1 MSELL
6 FRTEDIPNDE
16 ILDLFVETSQDRDI
30 IEKLKSISPIILVG
44 SRGVGKSFLMKVA
57 EEELNKEFKMDRV
70 LPVYLTFNKSSLI
83 HTTDENQFFNWMLS
97 LICSKIIR
105 QLRRKGLLAN
115 LPQGVNVLS
124 GGNYSEDILQ
134 IEEISKKYEESWKA
148 PASIIEIDSIP
159 TIDSFKDAIE

>member
-16 ILDLFVETSQDRDI
+16 ILDLFVETHQDREV

-57 EEELNKEFKMDRV
+57 EEELNNSFSNDKI
-70 LPVYLTFNKSSLI
+70 LPVYLAFSKSSLI
-83 HTTDENQFFNWMLS
+83 HSKDPQQFSNWMLS

-115 LPQGVNVLS
+115 LPSSINVIS
-124 GGNYSEDILQ
+124 GGE
-134 IEEISKKYEESWKA
+134 
-148 PASIIEIDSIP
+148 
-159 TIDSFKDAIE
+159 

>member
-97 LICSKIIR
+97 LI
-105 QLRRKGLLAN
+105 
-115 LPQGVNVLS
+115 
-124 GGNYSEDILQ
+124 
-134 IEEISKKYEESWKA
+134 
-148 PASIIEIDSIP
+148 
-159 TIDSFKDAIE
+159 